1 MNRDTAK
8 PAAGRRPWRRALRIV
23 AGAGVVLLLIGAAIA
38 VPILR
43 ALDRQV
49 VDTLN
54 GRRWDFPSR
63 IYSDAFLLYP
73 GLDLTAAGFVD
84 RLQRL
89 GYRRADADAVLRKGD
104 FRTTGDG
111 YDLVLHDLAYPGE
124 PPSEHAVHLA
134 VDAGVLTA
142 MRDQRSG
149 EELFSLQLEPE
160 TVSGLFDTTFEARR
174 EVHLDALPPL
184 LPRAVLVVEDR
195 RFYEHHGIDPVG
207 ILRAAATNV
216 RSGGVV
222 QGGST
227 LTQQLI
233 KNFFLS
239 EERTLR
245 RKATEAAMAL
255 LVERRYEKDEIL
267 DAYLNEI
274 YLGQNGVQ
282 GVFGVW
288 EAAQFYFARRPD
300 ELTVGEIALLAG
312 MIRAPNI
319 YSPFRSPER
328 ARARRD
334 VVLGLLRDDG
344 AIDEAQYRAA
354 LAEPL
359 PRAPRLASGNI
370 APYFVDYLR
379 GELEAAYPR
388 ELLTSRGLGIST
400 SLDVELQEQAVAAVR
415 DGLAELERRH
425 PKLTADPNRSVQA
438 ALIALR
444 PQTGAVVAMVG
455 GRDYAS
461 SQFNRVTQARR
472 QPGSVFKP
480 IVFLAAYERAERGG
494 EPLTARSELLDEPFD
509 WRYDG
514 QVWRPANYGNRYLG
528 AVPARTALEQSLN
541 AATARLAEQTGLPAI
556 LDTARRAG
564 IASPLPAVPSVVLG
578 AAEVTPF
585 EVAQVY
591 AVLANQGLRANARAI
606 TTVVDRQGQV
616 VERHPLAVER
626 ATSPEA
632 SFLVTYLMKGVL
644 DRGTGHAVRAHGF
657 TRPAAGKTGTTND
670 GRDAWFAGFTPDLVA
685 VVWVG
690 FDDGEP
696 LGMTGAEAALPIWTA
711 FMKTATAA
719 SPPADFVPPA
729 GVALV
734 RIDPYTGGV
743 ATARCPDTVVEA
755 FPRGREPTAPCPL
768 HSDPAAPAEPS

>member
-1 MNRDTAK
+1 M
-8 PAAGRRPWRRALRIV
+8 RRWRRAV
-23 AGAGVVLLLIGAAIA
+23 AIA
-38 VPILR
+38 GGAVALGLVVAAVIAIPILR
-43 ALDRQV
+43 ALDAQV
-49 VDTLN
+49 AETLN

-89 GYRRADADAVLRKGD
+89 GYRRADGAAALRKGD
-104 FRTTGDG
+104 YRQTPGGFEV
-111 YDLVLHDLAYPGE
+111 VLHDLAYPGE
-124 PPSEHAVHLA
+124 APSEHAVRLD
-134 VDAGVLTA
+134 VDGTVLTA
-142 MRDQRSG
+142 MHDIRAG
-149 EELFSLQLEPE
+149 EELYSLQLEPE
-160 TVSGLFDTTFEARR
+160 AVSGLYDTTFEARR

-184 LPRAVLVVEDR
+184 LPHAVIVVEDR
-195 RFYEHHGIDPVG
+195 RFYDHHGIDPVG

-239 EERTLR
+239 EERTMR
-245 RKATEAAMAL
+245 RKVQEAVMAL
-255 LVERRYEKDEIL
+255 LVEHRYDKNEIL

-288 EAAQFYFARRPD
+288 EAAQLYFARPPE

-344 AIDEAQYRAA
+344 AITDDAYRAA
-354 LAEPL
+354 LAEPM
-359 PRAPRLASGNI
+359 PSPGRAATGNA
-370 APYFVDYLR
+370 APYFVDFVR
-379 GELEAAYPR
+379 SELETAYSP
-388 ELLTSRGLGIST
+388 ELLTTRGLGIST
-400 SLDVELQEQAVAAVR
+400 SLDVGLQQQAVDAVR
-415 DGLAELERRH
+415 EGLAEVERRH
-425 PKLTADPNRSVQA
+425 PALTADPHREVQV
-438 ALIALR
+438 ALVAVR
-444 PQTGAVVAMVG
+444 PQTGGVVAMVG
-455 GRDYAS
+455 GRDYAA
-461 SQFNRVTQARR
+461 SQFNRATQARR

-480 IVFLAAYERAERGG
+480 LVFLAAYERAEHDG
-494 EPLTARSELLDEPFD
+494 EPLTARTELLDAPFD
-509 WRYDG
+509 WAFDG

-541 AATARLAEQTGLPAI
+541 AATARLAERTGLPAI
-556 LDTARRAG
+556 LDTARRVG
-564 IASPLPAVPSVVLG
+564 ITSPLPAVPSVVLG
-578 AAEVTPF
+578 SAEVTPF
-585 EVAQVY
+585 EIAQVY
-591 AVLANQGLRANARAI
+591 AVLANQGLRAGARAI
-606 TTVVDRQGQV
+606 TKVVDRQGQV
-616 VERHPLAVER
+616 IERHPLAVER
-626 ATSPEA
+626 VVSPEA
-632 SFLVTYLMKGVL
+632 AFLVTYLMKGVL
-644 DRGTGHAVRAHGF
+644 DRGTGHAARQRGF

-670 GRDAWFAGFTPDLVA
+670 GRDAWFAGFTPDLVT

-690 FDDGEP
+690 FDDGAP
-696 LGMTGAEAALPIWTA
+696 LGLTGAEAALPIWTN
-711 FMKTATAA
+711 FMKSATAA
-719 SPPADFVPPA
+719 SPAADFVPPA

-734 RIDPYTGGV
+734 RIDPYTGGI
-743 ATARCPDTVVEA
+743 ATAQCPETIIEA

-768 HSDPAAPAEPS
+768 HSDTAPAASSS

>member
-1 MNRDTAK
+1 M
-8 PAAGRRPWRRALRIV
+8 GRVARRRWRR
-23 AGAGVVLLLIGAAIA
+23 VLGILAASGAALA
-38 VPILR
+38 LLAALLAFPILH

-73 GLDLTAAGFVD
+73 GVDLTAARFVD

-89 GYRRADADAVLRKGD
+89 GYRRADGSAPLRKGD
-104 FRTTGDG
+104 YRQTADG
-111 YDLVLHDLAYPGE
+111 WDLVLHDLAYPGE
-124 PPSEHAVHLA
+124 PASEHAVHLT
-134 VDAGVLTA
+134 VDGTVLTA
-142 MRDQRSG
+142 LRDQRSG
-149 EELFSLQLEPE
+149 EELYSLQLEPE
-160 TVSGLFDTTFEARR
+160 IVSGLFDSTFEARR

-184 LPRAVLVVEDR
+184 LPRAVLLVEDR

-207 ILRAAATNV
+207 ILRAAATNL

-239 EERTLR
+239 EERTMR
-245 RKATEAAMAL
+245 RKLTEAVMAL
-255 LVERRYEKDEIL
+255 LVERRYDKNEIL

-288 EAAQFYFARRPD
+288 EAAQFYFGRRPD

-319 YSPFRSPER
+319 YSPFRAPER
-328 ARARRD
+328 ARTRRD

-359 PRAPRLASGNI
+359 PRAPRLATGNA

-379 GELEAAYPR
+379 GELESAYPR

-400 SLDVELQEQAVAAVR
+400 TLDVELQQQAAAAVR

-425 PKLTADPNRSVQA
+425 PKLTADPERRVQA
-438 ALIALR
+438 ALVALR
-444 PQTGAVVAMVG
+444 PQTGGVVAMVG
-455 GRDYAS
+455 GRDYAA
-461 SQFNRVTQARR
+461 SQFNRATQARR

-480 IVFLAAYERAERGG
+480 LVFLAAYQQAERGG
-494 EPLTARSELLDEPFD
+494 APLTARTELLDAPFD
-509 WRYDG
+509 WHYDG
-514 QVWRPANYGNRYLG
+514 QVWRPANYNNRYLG

-541 AATARLAEQTGLPAI
+541 AATARLAERTGLPAI
-556 LDTARRAG
+556 LETARRAG
-564 IASPLPAVPSVVLG
+564 ITSPLPAVPSVVLG

-585 EVAQVY
+585 EIAQVY
-591 AVLANQGLRANARAI
+591 AVLANQGLRASARAI
-606 TTVVDRQGQV
+606 TKVVDRQGQV

-626 ATSPEA
+626 AASPEA
-632 SFLVTYLMKGVL
+632 TFLVTYLMKGVL
-644 DRGTGHAVRAHGF
+644 DRGTGHAARTRGF

-711 FMKTATAA
+711 FMKTATAG
-719 SPPADFVPPA
+719 SPPADFIPPA
-729 GVALV
+729 GIALV
-734 RIDPYTGGV
+734 RIDPYTGGI
-743 ATARCPDTVVEA
+743 ATVRCPETVIEA

-768 HSDPAAPAEPS
+768 HSDTASPTAPS

>member
-1 MNRDTAK
+1 MT
-8 PAAGRRPWRRALRIV
+8 RRPRRWRRALLIV
-23 AGAGVVLLLIGAAIA
+23 AAAGAVALVVAAA
-38 VPILR
+38 VAFPILR
-43 ALDRQV
+43 ALDAQV
-49 VDTLN
+49 VETLN

-89 GYRRADADAVLRKGD
+89 GYRRADGTAPLRKGD
-104 FRTTGDG
+104 YRQTADG
-111 YDLVLHDLAYPGE
+111 VDLVLHDLAYPGE
-124 PPSEHAVHLA
+124 APSEHAVHLA
-134 VDAGVLTA
+134 LDGTVLA
-142 MRDQRSG
+142 SMRDQRSG
-149 EELFSLQLEPE
+149 EELFSLQLESE
-160 TVSGLFDTTFEARR
+160 VVSGLFDTTFEARR

-184 LPRAVLVVEDR
+184 LPRAVISVEDR
-195 RFYEHHGIDPVG
+195 RFYDHHGIDPIG

-239 EERTLR
+239 EERTMH
-245 RKATEAAMAL
+245 RKVLEAVMAL
-255 LVERRYEKDEIL
+255 LVERRYDKNEIL

-288 EAAQFYFARRPD
+288 EAAQFYFARPPE

-312 MIRAPNI
+312 MIRAPNL
-319 YSPFRSPER
+319 YSPFRSPDR

-344 AIDEAQYRAA
+344 AISDADYRAA

-359 PRAPRLASGNI
+359 PRAPRLATGNA

-379 GELEAAYPR
+379 GELESAYSPD
-388 ELLTSRGLGIST
+388 LLTSRGLGIST
-400 SLDVELQEQAVAAVR
+400 SLDIELQQQAVEAVR

-425 PKLTADPNRSVQA
+425 PALTADADRRVQA
-438 ALIALR
+438 ALVALR
-444 PQTGAVVAMVG
+444 PQTGGVVAMVG
-455 GRDYAS
+455 GRDYAA
-461 SQFNRVTQARR
+461 SQFNRATQARR

-480 IVFLAAYERAERGG
+480 VVFLAAYERAERDG
-494 EPLTARSELLDEPFD
+494 EPLTARTELLDAPFD
-509 WRYDG
+509 WSYDG
-514 QVWRPANYGNRYLG
+514 RVWRPANYGNRYLG
-528 AVPARTALEQSLN
+528 AVPARIALEQSLN
-541 AATARLAEQTGLPAI
+541 AATARLAERTGLPAI

-564 IASPLPAVPSVVLG
+564 ISSPLPAVPSVVLG

-591 AVLANQGLRANARAI
+591 AVLANQGLRADARAV
-606 TTVVDRQGQV
+606 TKVVDRQGQV
-616 VERHPLAVER
+616 IERHPLTVER
-626 ATSPEA
+626 AASPEA
-632 SFLVTYLMKGVL
+632 AFLVTYLMEGVL
-644 DRGTGHAVRAHGF
+644 DRGTGRAARTRGF

-690 FDDGEP
+690 FDDGAP
-696 LGMTGAEAALPIWTA
+696 LGMTGAEAALPIWTT

-719 SPPADFVPPA
+719 SPPADFVPPT

-734 RIDPYTGGV
+734 RIDPYTGGI
-743 ATARCPDTVVEA
+743 ATAHCPETIIEA

-768 HSDPAAPAEPS
+768 HSDTAPVPASL

>member
-1 MNRDTAK
+1 MKR
-8 PAAGRRPWRRALRIV
+8 WRRALLI
-23 AGAGVVLLLIGAAIA
+23 AGAVGLGVLVVAAIIA
-38 VPILR
+38 FPILR
-43 ALDRQV
+43 GLDAQV
-49 VDTLN
+49 VETLN

-63 IYSDAFLLYP
+63 IYSDAFLVYP
-73 GLDLTAAGFVD
+73 GLDLKAAGFAD

-89 GYRRADADAVLRKGD
+89 GYRRVEGDAPLKKGNYRQRPGG
-104 FRTTGDG
+104 FE
-111 YDLVLHDLAYPGE
+111 LVLHDLAYPGQ
-124 PPSEHAVHLA
+124 PPSEHAVQLA
-134 VDAGVLTA
+134 LDGDVLTS
-142 MRDQRSG
+142 MHDQHSG

-160 TVSGLFDTTFEARR
+160 IVSGLFDTTFEARR
-174 EVHLDALPPL
+174 EVHLEDLPEL
-184 LPRAVLVVEDR
+184 LPRAVIAVEDR
-195 RFYEHHGIDPVG
+195 RFYDHHGIDPVG

-239 EERTLR
+239 EERTMR
-245 RKATEAAMAL
+245 RKVQEAVMAL
-255 LVERRYEKDEIL
+255 LVERRYDKHEIL

-288 EAAQFYFARRPD
+288 EAAQFYFARPPE
-300 ELTVGEIALLAG
+300 ELTVAEIALLAG

-319 YSPFRSPER
+319 YSPFRSPDR

-344 AIDEAQYRAA
+344 AIDDEQYRTA

-359 PRAPRLASGNI
+359 PQAPRLASGNA

-379 GELEAAYPR
+379 GELESAYSP
-388 ELLTSRGLGIST
+388 ELLTTRGLGIST
-400 SLDVELQEQAVAAVR
+400 SLDVELQQQAVEAVR
-415 DGLAELERRH
+415 DGLAELEKRH
-425 PKLTADPNRSVQA
+425 PALTADPNRRVQA
-438 ALIALR
+438 ALVALR
-444 PQTGAVVAMVG
+444 PQTGGVVAMVG

-461 SQFNRVTQARR
+461 SQFNRAIQARR

-480 IVFLAAYERAERGG
+480 VVFLAAYERAERDG
-494 EPLTARSELLDEPFD
+494 EPLTARTELLDAPFD
-509 WRYDG
+509 WSYDG
-514 QVWRPANYGNRYLG
+514 QVWRPANYGNRYMG

-541 AATARLAEQTGLPAI
+541 AATARLAQQTGLPAI

-564 IASPLPAVPSVVLG
+564 ITSPLPQVPSVVLG

-591 AVLANQGLRANARAI
+591 AVLANQGLRAEARAI
-606 TTVVDRQGQV
+606 TKVVDRQGQV
-616 VERHPLAVER
+616 IERHPLAVQR
-626 ATSPEA
+626 AASPEA
-632 SFLVTYLMKGVL
+632 AFLVTYLMKGVL
-644 DRGTGHAVRAHGF
+644 DRGTGHAARTRGF

-670 GRDAWFAGFTPDLVA
+670 GRDAWFAGFTPDLVT

-690 FDDGEP
+690 FDDGAP
-696 LGMTGAEAALPIWTA
+696 LGMTGAEAALPIWTN

-719 SPPADFVPPA
+719 SPAADFVPPT

-734 RIDPYTGGV
+734 RIDPYTGGI
-743 ATARCPDTVVEA
+743 ATPQCPETIVEA
-755 FPRGREPTAPCPL
+755 FPRGREPTFPCPQ
-768 HSDPAAPAEPS
+768 HSDTAPAASPS

>member
-1 MNRDTAK
+1 M
-8 PAAGRRPWRRALRIV
+8 RRWRRALGIV
-23 AGAGVVLLLIGAAIA
+23 AAAGAVLLLVAAVIA
-38 VPILR
+38 LPILH

-49 VDTLN
+49 VETLN

-73 GLDLTAAGFVD
+73 GLDLTAAGFLD

-89 GYRRADADAVLRKGD
+89 GYRRAEGPAPLRKGD
-104 FRTTGDG
+104 YRQTSDG
-111 YDLVLHDLAYPGE
+111 FDLVLHDLAYPGE
-124 PPSEHAVHLA
+124 PPSEHAVHLT
-134 VDAGVLTA
+134 VDGGVLTA
-142 MRDQRSG
+142 MRDPRSG

-160 TVSGLFDTTFEARR
+160 VVSGLFDTTFEARR

-184 LPRAVLVVEDR
+184 LPRAVLLVEDR
-195 RFYEHHGIDPVG
+195 RFYEHHGIDPMG

-245 RKATEAAMAL
+245 RKLTEATMAL
-255 LVERRYEKDEIL
+255 LVERRYEKNEIL

-312 MIRAPNI
+312 MIRAPNL
-319 YSPFRSPER
+319 YSPFRWPDR

-359 PRAPRLASGNI
+359 PRAPRLATGNA

-379 GELEAAYPR
+379 GELESAYPG
-388 ELLTSRGLGIST
+388 ELLTTRGLGIST
-400 SLDVELQEQAVAAVR
+400 SLDVELQQQAVEAVR

-425 PKLTADPNRSVQA
+425 PALTADPSRRVQA

-444 PQTGAVVAMVG
+444 PQTGGVIAMVG
-455 GRDYAS
+455 GRDYAA
-461 SQFNRVTQARR
+461 SQFNRATQAHR

-480 IVFLAAYERAERGG
+480 IVFLAAYERAERDG
-494 EPLTARSELLDEPFD
+494 EPLTARTELLDAPFD

-528 AVPARTALEQSLN
+528 LVPARTALEQSLN
-541 AATARLAEQTGLPAI
+541 AATARLAERTGLPAI
-556 LDTARRAG
+556 IDAARRAG
-564 IASPLPAVPSVVLG
+564 IDSPLPEVPSVVLG

-591 AVLANQGLRANARAI
+591 AVLANQGLRATARAI
-606 TTVVDRQGQV
+606 TKVVDRQGQV
-616 VERHPLAVER
+616 VERHPLAVTR
-626 ATSPEA
+626 AASPEA
-632 SFLVTYLMKGVL
+632 AFLVTYLMQGVL
-644 DRGTGHAVRAHGF
+644 DRGTGRAARSRGF

-711 FMKTATAA
+711 FMQSATAG
-719 SPPADFVPPA
+719 SPPSDFVPPA

-734 RIDPYTGGV
+734 RIDPYTGGI
-743 ATARCPDTVVEA
+743 ATARCPDTVLEA
-755 FPRGREPTAPCPL
+755 FPRGREPTAPCPA
-768 HSDPAAPAEPS
+768 HSDTAPTPSPS

>member
-1 MNRDTAK
+1 MKRWRGALLVAC
-8 PAAGRRPWRRALRIV
+8 AAGLFLAVV
-23 AGAGVVLLLIGAAIA
+23 AAAIA

-43 ALDRQV
+43 ALDAQV
-49 VDTLN
+49 VETLN

-89 GYRRADADAVLRKGD
+89 GYRRADGEAPLRKGD
-104 FRTTGDG
+104 YRRRPDG
-111 YDLVLHDLAYPGE
+111 FDLVLHDLAFPGE
-124 PPSEHAVHLA
+124 PPSEHAVHLTI
-134 VDAGVLTA
+134 DGDVLAA
-142 MRDQRSG
+142 MHDQRTG

-160 TVSGLFDTTFEARR
+160 IVSGLFDTTFEARR

-184 LPRAVLVVEDR
+184 LPRAVIAVEDR
-195 RFYEHHGIDPVG
+195 RFYDHHGVDPIG
-207 ILRAAATNV
+207 ILRAAAANV

-239 EERTLR
+239 EERTMH
-245 RKATEAAMAL
+245 RKVLEAVMAL
-255 LVERRYEKDEIL
+255 LVERRYEKNEIL

-288 EAAQFYFARRPD
+288 EAAQFYFARPPE

-319 YSPFRSPER
+319 YSPFRSPDR

-334 VVLGLLRDDG
+334 VVLGVLRDDG
-344 AIDEAQYRAA
+344 AISDADYRAA

-359 PRAPRLASGNI
+359 PRAPRPATGNA

-379 GELEAAYPR
+379 GELERAYPP

-400 SLDVELQEQAVAAVR
+400 SLDVELQQQAVEAVR

-425 PKLTADPNRSVQA
+425 PALTADPDRQVQA
-438 ALIALR
+438 ALVALR
-444 PQTGAVVAMVG
+444 PQTGGVVAMVG
-455 GRDYAS
+455 GRDYAG
-461 SQFNRVTQARR
+461 SQFNRATQARR

-480 IVFLAAYERAERGG
+480 IVFLAAYARAERDG
-494 EPLTARSELLDEPFD
+494 EPLTARTELLDAPFD
-509 WRYDG
+509 WSYDG

-528 AVPARTALEQSLN
+528 PVPARTALEQSLN
-541 AATARLAEQTGLPAI
+541 AATARLAERTGLPAI
-556 LDTARRAG
+556 LDTAHRAG
-564 IASPLPAVPSVVLG
+564 ITSPLPAVPSVVLG
-578 AAEVTPF
+578 AGEVTPF
-585 EVAQVY
+585 EIAQVY
-591 AVLANQGLRANARAI
+591 AVLANQGLRAEARAI
-606 TTVVDRQGQV
+606 TKVVDRHGQV
-616 VERHPLAVER
+616 VERHPLTVER
-626 ATSPEA
+626 AVSPEA
-632 SFLVTYLMKGVL
+632 AFLVTYLLEGVL
-644 DRGTGHAVRAHGF
+644 DRGTGHAARTRGF

-670 GRDAWFAGFTPDLVA
+670 GRDAWFAGFTPGLVT

-690 FDDGEP
+690 FDDGAP
-696 LGMTGAEAALPIWTA
+696 LGLTGAEAALPIWTT

-719 SPPADFVPPA
+719 SPAADFPPPA

-734 RIDPYTGGV
+734 RIDPYTGGI
-743 ATARCPDTVVEA
+743 ATAHCPETFVEA

-768 HSDPAAPAEPS
+768 HHDAAPPPASL

>member
-1 MNRDTAK
+1 M
-8 PAAGRRPWRRALRIV
+8 RRWRRAVVIAGGAVALGLIV
-23 AGAGVVLLLIGAAIA
+23 AAVIA
-38 VPILR
+38 FPILR
-43 ALDRQV
+43 ALDAQV
-49 VDTLN
+49 AETLN

-89 GYRRADADAVLRKGD
+89 GYRRADGAAALRKGD
-104 FRTTGDG
+104 YRQTPGGFEV
-111 YDLVLHDLAYPGE
+111 VLHDLAYPGE
-124 PPSEHAVHLA
+124 APSEHAVRLD
-134 VDAGVLTA
+134 VDGAVLTA
-142 MRDQRSG
+142 MHDIRTG
-149 EELFSLQLEPE
+149 EELYSLQLEPE
-160 TVSGLFDTTFEARR
+160 VVSGLYDTTFEARR

-184 LPRAVLVVEDR
+184 LPHAVIVVEDR
-195 RFYEHHGIDPVG
+195 RFYDHHGIDPVG

-239 EERTLR
+239 EERTMR
-245 RKATEAAMAL
+245 RKLQEAVMAL
-255 LVERRYEKDEIL
+255 LVEHRYDKNEIL

-288 EAAQFYFARRPD
+288 EAAQLYFARPPE

-312 MIRAPNI
+312 MIRAPNN

-344 AIDEAQYRAA
+344 AITDDAYRAA
-354 LAEPL
+354 LAEPM
-359 PRAPRLASGNI
+359 PSPGRAATGNA
-370 APYFVDYLR
+370 APYFVDFVR
-379 GELEAAYPR
+379 RELETAYSP
-388 ELLTSRGLGIST
+388 ELLTTRGLGIST
-400 SLDVELQEQAVAAVR
+400 SLDIGLQQQAVDAVR
-415 DGLAELERRH
+415 EGLAEVERRH
-425 PKLTADPNRSVQA
+425 PALTADPHREVQV
-438 ALIALR
+438 ALVAVR
-444 PQTGAVVAMVG
+444 PQTGGVVAMVG
-455 GRDYAS
+455 GRDYAA
-461 SQFNRVTQARR
+461 SQFNRATQARR

-480 IVFLAAYERAERGG
+480 LVFLAAYERAEHDG
-494 EPLTARSELLDEPFD
+494 EPLTARTELLDAPFD
-509 WRYDG
+509 WAFDG

-541 AATARLAEQTGLPAI
+541 AATARLAERTGLPAI
-556 LDTARRAG
+556 LDTARRVG
-564 IASPLPAVPSVVLG
+564 ITSPLPAVPSVVLG
-578 AAEVTPF
+578 SAEVTPF

-591 AVLANQGLRANARAI
+591 AVLANQGLRAEARAI
-606 TTVVDRQGQV
+606 TKVVDRQGQV
-616 VERHPLAVER
+616 IERHPLAVER
-626 ATSPEA
+626 VVSPEA
-632 SFLVTYLMKGVL
+632 AFLVTYLMKGVL
-644 DRGTGHAVRAHGF
+644 DRGTGHAARQRGF

-670 GRDAWFAGFTPDLVA
+670 GRDAWFAGFTPDLVT

-690 FDDGEP
+690 FDDGAP
-696 LGMTGAEAALPIWTA
+696 LGLTGAEAALPIWTN
-711 FMKTATAA
+711 FMKSATAA
-719 SPPADFVPPA
+719 SPAADFVPPA

-734 RIDPYTGGV
+734 RIDPYTGGI
-743 ATARCPDTVVEA
+743 ATAQCPETIIEA

-768 HSDPAAPAEPS
+768 HSDTAPAASSS